1 MGTYALGIT
10 QQTQIENAAQFF
22 ARALE
27 LSRLRARAD
36 QQTLRDIGVAG
47 VAEAH
52 EGTLRQVGFHDDVGD
67 NTGADVLG
75 LLAHLLHDPGS
86 LDHLSEARIVL
97 DVGGDGH
104 LPAGLQALN
113 QQGAQIRAGRVNGGG
128 VTGRT

>member
-1 MGTYALGIT
+1 SVT
-10 QQTQIENAAQFF
+10 AADYHDVF
-22 ARALE
+22 AAEEEAIARGAGGDAGAAERLLARQSE
-27 LSRLRARAD
+27 PARLRARAD
-36 QQTLRDIGVAG
+36 QQTLRDIVVAG

-97 DVGGDGH
+97 DVGGD
-104 LPAGLQALN
+104 
-113 QQGAQIRAGRVNGGG
+113 
-128 VTGRT
+128 